1 MGKKL
6 REKTKKDKPRPRNK
20 DGTIIKKKQTIKPET
35 KFNKVLKSGTENDL
49 QNEMEKLN
57 ELNRLNPT
65 KNTKNKQK
73 RRELVLQRRHM
84 KKRLMSKLRR
94 LHQGRKEALNKDDD
108 DENENEDSENED
120 DDDDGDGE
128 KKEKKSKKYTPKQVS
143 KTIDMMREKDE
154 TLFDEN
160 DKEIKEAL
168 ENDEYKNYFNNEY
181 SPQILLTTSIAHTGG
196 IFKFIKELKNFI
208 PNSYFYYRKKFD
220 LGTIMKK
227 SIEKGF
233 TDIIVVTER
242 LRKPYKLLLIHL
254 PSGPTMEFKLFN
266 VIYQEE
272 IKGHGTSAGHNPELM
287 FRNFKTTLGFRVQ
300 RALNALFP
308 KEEELKGRE
317 LITFQNQR
325 DYIFFRYYRYIF
337 TEDFK
342 SANLQ
347 ELGPRFAMRLL
358 YVQKGLFDPE
368 KGDYEWL
375 YKDKMG
381 VRRRKFYL

>member
-1 MGKKL
+1 MGKKI
-6 REKTKKDKPRPRNK
+6 RAKTKKDKPRPKNK
-20 DGTIIKKKQTIKPET
+20 DGTIIKKKQVIKPET
-35 KFNKVLKSGTENDL
+35 QFNKVLKTGNENEL
-49 QNEMEKLN
+49 ANEMEKLS

-84 KKRLMSKLRR
+84 KKRLLGKLRR
-94 LHQGRKEALNKDDD
+94 MHQKRMEAL
-108 DENENEDSENED
+108 NED
-120 DDDDGDGE
+120 DDNEEDEDENGE
-128 KKEKKSKKYTPKQVS
+128 KKNKKYVPKQAT
-143 KTIDMMREKDE
+143 KTIDSMREKDE

-181 SPQILLTTSIAHTGG
+181 SPQVLLTTSIAHTGG
-196 IFKFIKELKNFI
+196 IFRFIKELKNFI

-220 LGTIMKK
+220 LGTIMKS

-233 TDIIVVTER
+233 TDILVVTER

-266 VIYQEE
+266 VVYQDE

-287 FRNFKTTLGFRVQ
+287 FRNFKTTLGYRVQ

-308 KEEELKGRE
+308 KDEELKGRE

-325 DYIFFRYYRYIF
+325 DYIFFRYYRYMF

-375 YKDKMG
+375 YQDKMG

>member
-1 MGKKL
+1 
-6 REKTKKDKPRPRNK
+6 
-20 DGTIIKKKQTIKPET
+20 
-35 KFNKVLKSGTENDL
+35 
-49 QNEMEKLN
+49 MEKLN

-84 KKRLMSKLRR
+84 KKRIMGKLRR
-94 LHQGRKEALNKDDD
+94 LHQNRVEALNNEDDD
-108 DENENEDSENED
+108 DEN
-120 DDDDGDGE
+120 GE
-128 KKEKKSKKYTPKQVS
+128 KKNKKYTPKQMP

-196 IFKFIKELKNFI
+196 IFRFIKELKNFI

-220 LGTIMKK
+220 LGKIMK
-227 SIEKGF
+227 SATEKGF
-233 TDIIVVTER
+233 TDILVVTER

-254 PSGPTMEFKLFN
+254 PNGPTMEFKLFN
-266 VIYQEE
+266 VIYQDE
-272 IKGHGTSAGHNPELM
+272 IQGHGTSAGHNPELM

-308 KEEELKGRE
+308 KDEELRGRE

-375 YKDKMG
+375 YQDKMG

>member
-1 MGKKL
+1 MGKKI
-6 REKTKKDKPRPRNK
+6 RVKTKKDKPRPKNK
-20 DGTIIKKKQTIKPET
+20 DGTIIKKKQVIKPET
-35 KFNKVLKSGTENDL
+35 KFNKILKSGTENDL
-49 QNEMEKLN
+49 ENEIEKIN
-57 ELNRLNPT
+57 ELNRTNPT

-73 RRELVLQRRHM
+73 RRELVIQRRHM
-84 KKRLMSKLRR
+84 KKRLMGKLRR
-94 LHQGRKEALNKDDD
+94 LHQKRKEALND
-108 DENENEDSENED
+108 DEDEDNDNEEED
-120 DDDDGDGE
+120 DGEGE
-128 KKEKKSKKYTPKQVS
+128 KKKKYVPKQTP

-168 ENDEYKNYFNNEY
+168 ENDEYKNYFNGEY
-181 SPQILLTTSIAHTGG
+181 TPQILLTTSIAHTGG
-196 IFKFIKELKNFI
+196 IFRFIKELKNFI

-220 LGTIMKK
+220 LGTVMKT

-233 TDIIVVTER
+233 TDIIVVKER

-254 PSGPTMEFKLFN
+254 PNGPTMEFKLFN
-266 VIYQEE
+266 IIYQDE

-287 FRNFKTTLGFRVQ
+287 FRNFKTTLGYRVQ

-308 KEEELKGRE
+308 REEELKGRE
-317 LITFQNQR
+317 LISFQNQR

-342 SANLQ
+342 NANLQ

-375 YKDKMG
+375 YQDKMG

>member
-6 REKTKKDKPRPRNK
+6 RAKTKKDKPRPRNK
-20 DGTIIKKKQTIKPET
+20 DGTLIKKKKVIKPET
-35 KFNKVLKSGTENDL
+35 NFNKILKTGKENDL
-49 QNEMEKLN
+49 ENEMEKLN
-57 ELNRLNPT
+57 ELNRTNPT

-84 KKRLMSKLRR
+84 KKRLLSKLRR
-94 LHQGRKEALNKDDD
+94 LHQQRKEAI
-108 DENENEDSENED
+108 NEEDED
-120 DDDDGDGE
+120 DDDN
-128 KKEKKSKKYTPKQVS
+128 KEKEYKPKQIT
-143 KTIDMMREKDE
+143 KTIEMMREKDE
-154 TLFDEN
+154 TMIDEN

-181 SPQILLTTSIAHTGG
+181 TPQILITTSISHTGG
-196 IFKFIKELKNFI
+196 IFRFIKELKNFL

-220 LGTIMKK
+220 LGTIMKNA
-227 SIEKGF
+227 IEKEF

-254 PSGPTMEFKLFN
+254 PNGPSMEFKLFD
-266 VIYQEE
+266 VIYQDEMQ
-272 IKGHGTSAGHNPELM
+272 GHGVSVGYNPELM
-287 FRNFKTTLGFRVQ
+287 FRNFKTTLGCRVQ

-308 KEEELKGRE
+308 RDEELKGRE

-325 DYIFFRYYRYIF
+325 DFIFFRYYRYIF
-337 TEDFK
+337 TNNFTDV
-342 SANLQ
+342 NLQ
-347 ELGPRFAMRLL
+347 EIGPRFTMRLL

-368 KGDYEWL
+368 KGDYEWM

-381 VRRRKFYL
+381 VKRRKFYL

>member
-1 MGKKL
+1 MGKKI
-6 REKTKKDKPRPRNK
+6 RKKTKKDKPRPKNK
-20 DGTIIKKKQTIKPET
+20 DGTIIKKKQVIKPAT
-35 KFNKVLKSGTENDL
+35 QFNKILKTGTENDL
-49 QNEMEKLN
+49 ENEVEKLN

-84 KKRLMSKLRR
+84 KKRLMGKLRR
-94 LHQGRKEALNKDDD
+94 LHQKRMETLNNEEGENEN
-108 DENENEDSENED
+108 DENEEN
-120 DDDDGDGE
+120 
-128 KKEKKSKKYTPKQVS
+128 KNKKYIPKQMP

-181 SPQILLTTSIAHTGG
+181 SPQVLITTSIAHTGG
-196 IFKFIKELKNFI
+196 IFRFIKELKNFM

-220 LGTIMKK
+220 LGTIMKRAK
-227 SIEKGF
+227 EKEF
-233 TDIIVVTER
+233 TDIIVVKER

-254 PSGPTMEFKLFN
+254 PNGPTMEFKLFN
-266 VIYQEE
+266 VVYQDE
-272 IKGHGTSAGHNPELM
+272 IKGHGVSVGYNPELM

-308 KEEELKGRE
+308 RDEELKGRE

-347 ELGPRFAMRLL
+347 EIGPRFVMRLL

-375 YKDKMG
+375 YQDKMG

>member
-1 MGKKL
+1 MGKKI
-6 REKTKKDKPRPRNK
+6 RAKTKKDKPRTRNK
-20 DGTIIKKKQTIKPET
+20 DGTIIKKKQVIKPET
-35 KFNKVLKSGTENDL
+35 QFNKILKTGNENDL
-49 QNEMEKLN
+49 ENEMEKLN

-84 KKRLMSKLRR
+84 KKRLLGKLRR
-94 LHQGRKEALNKDDD
+94 MHQKRMETL
-108 DENENEDSENED
+108 NED
-120 DDDDGDGE
+120 DEKGENEESEDENGE
-128 KKEKKSKKYTPKQVS
+128 KKKKKYVPKQVTQ
-143 KTIDMMREKDE
+143 TIDSMREKDE

-196 IFKFIKELKNFI
+196 IFRFIKELKNFI

-220 LGTIMKK
+220 LGTIMKS

-254 PSGPTMEFKLFN
+254 PAGPTMEFKLFN
-266 VIYQEE
+266 VIYQDE

-287 FRNFKTTLGFRVQ
+287 FRNFKTTLGYRVQ

-308 KEEELKGRE
+308 KDEELKGRE
-317 LITFQNQR
+317 LIAFHNHR

-375 YKDKMG
+375 YQDKMG

>member
-6 REKTKKDKPRPRNK
+6 RAKTKKDKPRPKNK
-20 DGTIIKKKQTIKPET
+20 DGTVIKKKQVIKPET
-35 KFNKVLKSGTENDL
+35 HFNHVLKSGSENDL

-57 ELNRLNPT
+57 ELNRSNPT

-73 RRELVLQRRHM
+73 RRELVLNRRHM
-84 KKRLMSKLRR
+84 KKRLLGRLRR
-94 LHQGRKEALNKDDD
+94 LHQNRKDALNNNDEE
-108 DENENEDSENED
+108 ENENNDDNNINE
-120 DDDDGDGE
+120 E
-128 KKEKKSKKYTPKQVS
+128 INNKNKTPKQTT

-154 TLFDEN
+154 TMFDEN

-168 ENDEYKNYFNNEY
+168 ENDEYQDYFNNKY
-181 SPQILLTTSIAHTGG
+181 IPQILITTSISHTGG
-196 IFKFIKELKNFI
+196 IFRFIGELKNFL

-220 LGTIMKK
+220 LGTIMQKA
-227 SIEKGF
+227 IEKEF
-233 TDIIVVTER
+233 TDIIVVSER

-254 PSGPTMEFKLFN
+254 PNGPSMEFKLFD
-266 VIYQEE
+266 VVYQDE
-272 IKGHGTSAGHNPELM
+272 IKGHGVAVGYNPELM
-287 FRNFKTTLGFRVQ
+287 FKNFKTTLGFRVQ

-317 LITFQNQR
+317 LITFHNQR

-337 TEDFK
+337 TDDFQD
-342 SANLQ
+342 ANLQ
-347 ELGPRFAMRLL
+347 EIGPRFAMRLL

-368 KGDYEWL
+368 KGDYEWY

-381 VRRRKFYL
+381 VKRRKFYL

>member
-6 REKTKKDKPRPRNK
+6 RAKTKKDKPRPRNK
-20 DGTIIKKKQTIKPET
+20 DGTLIKKKKVIKPET
-35 KFNKVLKSGTENDL
+35 HFNKILKTGKENDL
-49 QNEMEKLN
+49 ENEMEKLN
-57 ELNRLNPT
+57 ELNRTNPT

-84 KKRLMSKLRR
+84 KKRLLSKLRR
-94 LHQGRKEALNKDDD
+94 LHQQRKEAI
-108 DENENEDSENED
+108 NEEDED
-120 DDDDGDGE
+120 DDDN
-128 KKEKKSKKYTPKQVS
+128 KEKEYKPKQIT
-143 KTIDMMREKDE
+143 KTIEMMREKDE
-154 TLFDEN
+154 TMVDDN

-181 SPQILLTTSIAHTGG
+181 TPQILITTSISHTGG
-196 IFKFIKELKNFI
+196 IFRFIKELKNFL

-220 LGTIMKK
+220 LGTIMKNA
-227 SIEKGF
+227 IEKEF

-254 PSGPTMEFKLFN
+254 PNGPSMEFKLFD
-266 VIYQEE
+266 VIYQDEMQ
-272 IKGHGTSAGHNPELM
+272 GHGVSVGYNPELM
-287 FRNFKTTLGFRVQ
+287 FRNFKTTLGCRVQ

-308 KEEELKGRE
+308 RDEELKGRE

-337 TEDFK
+337 TNNFTDV
-342 SANLQ
+342 NLQ
-347 ELGPRFAMRLL
+347 EIGPRFTMRLL

-368 KGDYEWL
+368 KGDYEWM

-381 VRRRKFYL
+381 VKRRKFYL

>member
-6 REKTKKDKPRPRNK
+6 RAKTKKDKPRPRNK
-20 DGTIIKKKQTIKPET
+20 DGTLIKKKKVIKPET
-35 KFNKVLKSGTENDL
+35 NFNKILKTGKENDL

-57 ELNRLNPT
+57 ELNRTNPT

-84 KKRLMSKLRR
+84 KKRLLSRLRR
-94 LHQGRKEALNKDDD
+94 LHQQRKEAINEE
-108 DENENEDSENED
+108 DEED
-120 DDDDGDGE
+120 DDN
-128 KKEKKSKKYTPKQVS
+128 KEKEYKPKQTT
-143 KTIDMMREKDE
+143 KTIEMLREKDE
-154 TLFDEN
+154 TMIDEN

-181 SPQILLTTSIAHTGG
+181 TPQILITTSISHTGG
-196 IFKFIKELKNFI
+196 IFRFIKELKNFL

-220 LGTIMKK
+220 LGTIMK
-227 SIEKGF
+227 SAIEKEF

-254 PSGPTMEFKLFN
+254 PNGPSMEFKLFD
-266 VIYQEE
+266 VIYQDEME
-272 IKGHGTSAGHNPELM
+272 GHGVSVGYNPELM
-287 FRNFKTTLGFRVQ
+287 FRNFKTTLGYRVQ

-308 KEEELKGRE
+308 REEELKGRE

-325 DYIFFRYYRYIF
+325 DFIFFRYYRYIF
-337 TEDFK
+337 TNNFTDV
-342 SANLQ
+342 NLQ
-347 ELGPRFAMRLL
+347 EIGPRFTMRLL

-368 KGDYEWL
+368 KGDYEWM

-381 VRRRKFYL
+381 VKRRKFYL

>member
-1 MGKKL
+1 MGKKI
-6 REKTKKDKPRPRNK
+6 RAKTKKDKPRPKNK
-20 DGTIIKKKQTIKPET
+20 DGTIIKKKQVIKPET
-35 KFNKVLKSGTENDL
+35 KFNKILKSGTENDL
-49 QNEMEKLN
+49 ENEIEKIN
-57 ELNRLNPT
+57 ELNRTNPT

-73 RRELVLQRRHM
+73 RRELVIQRRHM
-84 KKRLMSKLRR
+84 KKRLMGKLRR
-94 LHQGRKEALNKDDD
+94 LHQKRKEALND
-108 DENENEDSENED
+108 DEDEDNDNEEED
-120 DDDDGDGE
+120 DGEGE
-128 KKEKKSKKYTPKQVS
+128 KKKKYVPKQTP

-168 ENDEYKNYFNNEY
+168 ENDEYKNYFNGEY
-181 SPQILLTTSIAHTGG
+181 TPQILLTTSIAHTGG
-196 IFKFIKELKNFI
+196 IFRFIKELKNFI

-220 LGTIMKK
+220 LGTVMKT

-233 TDIIVVTER
+233 TDIIVVKER

-254 PSGPTMEFKLFN
+254 PNGPTMEFKLFN
-266 VIYQEE
+266 IIYQDE

-287 FRNFKTTLGFRVQ
+287 FRNFKTTLGYRVQ

-308 KEEELKGRE
+308 REEELKGRE
-317 LITFQNQR
+317 LISFQNQR

-342 SANLQ
+342 NANLQ

-375 YKDKMG
+375 YQDKMG

>member
-6 REKTKKDKPRPRNK
+6 RAKTKKDKPRPRNK
-20 DGTIIKKKQTIKPET
+20 DGTLIKKKKVIKPET
-35 KFNKVLKSGTENDL
+35 HFNKILKTGKENDL
-49 QNEMEKLN
+49 ENEMEKLN
-57 ELNRLNPT
+57 ELNRTNPT

-84 KKRLMSKLRR
+84 KKRLLSKLRR
-94 LHQGRKEALNKDDD
+94 LHQQRKEAINEE
-108 DENENEDSENED
+108 DEED
-120 DDDDGDGE
+120 DDN
-128 KKEKKSKKYTPKQVS
+128 KEKENKPKQTT
-143 KTIDMMREKDE
+143 KTIEMMREKDE
-154 TLFDEN
+154 TMIDEN

-181 SPQILLTTSIAHTGG
+181 TPQILITTSISHTGG
-196 IFKFIKELKNFI
+196 IFRFIKELKNFL

-220 LGTIMKK
+220 LGTIMK
-227 SIEKGF
+227 SAIEKEF

-254 PSGPTMEFKLFN
+254 PNGPSMEFKLFD
-266 VIYQEE
+266 VIYQDEMQ
-272 IKGHGTSAGHNPELM
+272 GHGVSVGYNPELM
-287 FRNFKTTLGFRVQ
+287 FRNFKTTLGYRVQ

-308 KEEELKGRE
+308 REEELKGRE

-325 DYIFFRYYRYIF
+325 DFIFFRYYRYIF
-337 TEDFK
+337 TNNFTDV
-342 SANLQ
+342 NLQ
-347 ELGPRFAMRLL
+347 EIGPRFTMRLL

-368 KGDYEWL
+368 KGDYEWM

-381 VRRRKFYL
+381 VKRRKFYL

>member
-1 MGKKL
+1 MAKKI
-6 REKTKKDKPRPRNK
+6 RAKTKKDKPRPKNK
-20 DGTIIKKKQTIKPET
+20 DGTIIKKKQVIKPET
-35 KFNKVLKSGTENDL
+35 QFNKVLKTGNENEL
-49 QNEMEKLN
+49 ANEMEKLS

-84 KKRLMSKLRR
+84 KKRLLGKLRR
-94 LHQGRKEALNKDDD
+94 MHQKRMEAL
-108 DENENEDSENED
+108 NED
-120 DDDDGDGE
+120 DDNEEDEDENGE
-128 KKEKKSKKYTPKQVS
+128 KKNKKYVPKQAT
-143 KTIDMMREKDE
+143 KTIDSMREKDE

-181 SPQILLTTSIAHTGG
+181 SPQVLLTTSIAHTGG
-196 IFKFIKELKNFI
+196 IFRFIKELKNFI

-220 LGTIMKK
+220 LGTIMKS

-233 TDIIVVTER
+233 TDILVVTER

-266 VIYQEE
+266 VVYQDE

-287 FRNFKTTLGFRVQ
+287 FRNFKTTLGHRVQ

-308 KEEELKGRE
+308 KDEELKGRE

-325 DYIFFRYYRYIF
+325 DYIFFRYYRYMF

-375 YKDKMG
+375 YQDKMG

>member
-1 MGKKL
+1 MGKKI
-6 REKTKKDKPRPRNK
+6 RAKKKKDKPRPKNK
-20 DGTIIKKKQTIKPET
+20 DGTIIKKKQVIKPET
-35 KFNKVLKSGTENDL
+35 RFNKILKSGTENDL
-49 QNEMEKLN
+49 ENEIEKLN

-84 KKRLMSKLRR
+84 KKRIMGKLRR
-94 LHQGRKEALNKDDD
+94 LHQNRVEALNNEDDD
-108 DENENEDSENED
+108 DEN
-120 DDDDGDGE
+120 GE
-128 KKEKKSKKYTPKQVS
+128 KKNKKYTPKQMP

-196 IFKFIKELKNFI
+196 IFRFIKELKNFI

-220 LGTIMKK
+220 LGTIMK
-227 SIEKGF
+227 SATEKGF
-233 TDIIVVTER
+233 TDILVVTER

-254 PSGPTMEFKLFN
+254 PNGPTMEFKLFN
-266 VIYQEE
+266 VVYQDE
-272 IKGHGTSAGHNPELM
+272 IQGHGTSAGHNPELM

-308 KEEELKGRE
+308 KDEELRGRE

-375 YKDKMG
+375 YQDKMG

>member
-1 MGKKL
+1 MGKKI
-6 REKTKKDKPRPRNK
+6 RAKTKKDKPRPRNK
-20 DGTIIKKKQTIKPET
+20 DGTIIKKKQVIKPET
-35 KFNKVLKSGTENDL
+35 QFNKILKTGNENDL
-49 QNEMEKLN
+49 ENEMEKLN

-84 KKRLMSKLRR
+84 KKRLLGKLRR
-94 LHQGRKEALNKDDD
+94 MHQKRMETLNED
-108 DENENEDSENED
+108 DENGENEESEDEN
-120 DDDDGDGE
+120 GE
-128 KKEKKSKKYTPKQVS
+128 KKKKKYVPKQVTQ
-143 KTIDMMREKDE
+143 TIDSMREKDE

-196 IFKFIKELKNFI
+196 IFRFIKELKNFI

-220 LGTIMKK
+220 LGTIMKS

-254 PSGPTMEFKLFN
+254 PAGPTMEFKLFN
-266 VIYQEE
+266 VIYQDE

-287 FRNFKTTLGFRVQ
+287 FRNFKTTLGYRVQ

-308 KEEELKGRE
+308 KDEELKGRE
-317 LITFQNQR
+317 LIAFHNHR

-375 YKDKMG
+375 YQDKMG

>member
-6 REKTKKDKPRPRNK
+6 RAKTKKDKPRPKNK
-20 DGTIIKKKQTIKPET
+20 DGTIIKKKPIIKPET
-35 KFNKVLKSGTENDL
+35 HFNHILKSGSENDL

-57 ELNRLNPT
+57 ELNRSNPT

-73 RRELVLQRRHM
+73 RRELVLNRRHM
-84 KKRLMSKLRR
+84 KKRLLSRLRR
-94 LHQGRKEALNKDDD
+94 LHQKRKDALNINNEEE
-108 DENENEDSENED
+108 DENSDHDNNNIN
-120 DDDDGDGE
+120 
-128 KKEKKSKKYTPKQVS
+128 TPKQTT

-154 TLFDEN
+154 TMFDEN

-168 ENDEYKNYFNNEY
+168 ENDEYKDYFNNKY
-181 SPQILLTTSIAHTGG
+181 VPQILITTSISHTGG
-196 IFKFIKELKNFI
+196 IFRFIKELKNFL

-220 LGTIMKK
+220 LGTIMQ
-227 SIEKGF
+227 SAIEKNF

-254 PSGPTMEFKLFN
+254 PNGPSMEFKLFD
-266 VIYQEE
+266 VIYQDE
-272 IKGHGTSAGHNPELM
+272 IKGHGVAVGYNPELM
-287 FRNFKTTLGFRVQ
+287 FRNFKTTLGFRIQ

-317 LITFQNQR
+317 LITFQNHR

-337 TEDFK
+337 TDDFK
-342 SANLQ
+342 DANLQ
-347 ELGPRFAMRLL
+347 EIGPRFTMRLL
-358 YVQKGLFDPE
+358 FVQKGLFDPE
-368 KGDYEWL
+368 KGDYEWF

-381 VRRRKFYL
+381 VKRRKFYL